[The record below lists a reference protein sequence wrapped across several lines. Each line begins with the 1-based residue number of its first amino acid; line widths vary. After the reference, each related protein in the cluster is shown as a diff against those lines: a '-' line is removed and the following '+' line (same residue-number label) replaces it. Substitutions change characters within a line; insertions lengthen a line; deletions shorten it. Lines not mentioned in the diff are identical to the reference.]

1 MCAYMHAWRLPTRS
15 IAPVRGN
22 MVWHAACPH
31 LGRRDPPPNNMPAL
45 WGVRT
50 VPTYVLYGLN
60 I

>member
-1 MCAYMHAWRLPTRS
+1 MHAWRLPTRS